1 MATFGFD
8 MGGLPSLLRTYAR
21 LSKEMSKGRKGGPP
35 EVKITM
41 RGLDDHRMQRYT
53 FIEITEDVEDNVSPN
68 KIILQ
73 LDPKTGEVTIM
84 DFGTMRNWS
93 SDAQLV
99 KYLAEMNIVKVPYV
113 PDADDRIMAEL
124 KKSNAAKSPASNLF
138 SKVKGIFSR
147 GGKRITRRHRRRR

>member
-1 MATFGFD
+1 
-8 MGGLPSLLRTYAR
+8 
-21 LSKEMSKGRKGGPP
+21 
-35 EVKITM
+35 
-41 RGLDDHRMQRYT
+41 
-53 FIEITEDVEDNVSPN
+53 VSPN

-124 KKSNAAKSPASNLF
+124 KKSNAAKSPAPSLF

-147 GGKRITRRHRRRR
+147 GGKPRSTRRHRRR